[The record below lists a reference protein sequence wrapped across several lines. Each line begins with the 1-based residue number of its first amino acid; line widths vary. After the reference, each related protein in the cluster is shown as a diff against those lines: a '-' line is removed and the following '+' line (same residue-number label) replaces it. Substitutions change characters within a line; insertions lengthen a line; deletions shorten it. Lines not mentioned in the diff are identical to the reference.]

1 MKRMLL
7 SAVALAALMAS
18 SAKVS
23 AADSVVNSLPPD
35 VAKAYEGLDP
45 QQPQGAS
52 AYKDWHAPKG
62 PPWTI
67 GYASSYAG
75 NSWRAAA
82 MERLQKVIIPQYQKA
97 GLIKDVVITQSDL
110 KDSVQIQ
117 QMRQLVDQGVDAI
130 VVCCSNVT
138 ALNQTVAYAHSKG
151 VPVFSWSGYITS
163 PYAVSAAAN
172 YGEGGYLIAKS
183 LFDRIGGKG
192 DVLLVSG
199 IPGLASSDSFD
210 GGVTRA
216 LKESTGIRLAGTV
229 AGKWTDQI
237 AQVEVQKFLATHPG
251 KIDGIIVQSP
261 AETGV
266 LKALLQSGR
275 PVVPITLAGEVG
287 AACYWLKH
295 PDWMKEG
302 FFMWPPGDEFELVF
316 DVMIR
321 TLEGQGPKVQSVA
334 RSVLPFDLDVVKAK
348 VADNC
353 STDSTDWFEPDIDK
367 WWTPTMSA
375 AFFDH
380 PQDPMTWKAK

>member
-1 MKRMLL
+1 MK
-7 SAVALAALMAS
+7 SAVISALAVAALCTGSTLAL
-18 SAKVS
+18 
-23 AADSVVNSLPPD
+23 ADNAISILPPD
-35 VAKAYEGLDP
+35 IAKGYEGLDP
-45 QQPQGAS
+45 QQPQGPS
-52 AYKDWHAPKG
+52 AYRDWHAKKG

-82 MERLQKVIIPQYQKA
+82 MDRLQKVIIPQYQKA
-97 GLIKDVVITQSDL
+97 GLLKDVVITQSDL

-138 ALNQTVAYAHSKG
+138 ALNQTVAYAHDKG

-163 PYAVSAAAN
+163 PSAVSAAAN
-172 YGEGGYLIAKS
+172 YGEGGYEIAKS
-183 LFDRIGGKG
+183 LFNRIGGKG

-210 GGVTRA
+210 GGVNRA
-216 LKESTGIRLAGTV
+216 LKEFPGIKLAGTV
-229 AGKWTDQI
+229 AGKWTDQV

-251 KIDGIIVQSP
+251 KIDAIIVQSP
-261 AETGV
+261 SETGV

-287 AACYWLKH
+287 TACYWLKH

-302 FFMWPPGDEFELVF
+302 FFMWPPGDEFQLVF
-316 DVMIR
+316 DVLIR
-321 TLEGQGPKVQSVA
+321 TLEGQGPKIQSVS
-334 RSVLPFDLDVVKAK
+334 RSVLPFTLEDVKAK
-348 VADNC
+348 VPENC
-353 STDSTDWFEPDIDK
+353 STDSTDWFEPDIEK
-367 WWTPTMSA
+367 WWTPQMA
-375 AFFDH
+375 EGFFERS
-380 PQDPMTWKAK
+380 QDPMTWKPK

>member
-1 MKRMLL
+1 MKSVVISALAVAALCTGSRLAL
-7 SAVALAALMAS
+7 ADSAVS
-18 SAKVS
+18 G
-23 AADSVVNSLPPD
+23 LPPD
-35 VAKAYEGLDP
+35 IAKGYEGLDP
-45 QQPQGAS
+45 QQPQGPS
-52 AYKDWHAPKG
+52 AYRDWHAKKG

-82 MERLQKVIIPQYQKA
+82 MDRLQKVIIPQYQKA
-97 GLIKDVVITQSDL
+97 GLLKDVVITQSDL

-138 ALNQTVAYAHSKG
+138 ALNQTVAYAHDKG

-163 PYAVSAAAN
+163 PSAVSAAAN
-172 YGEGGYLIAKS
+172 YGEGGYEIAKS
-183 LFDRIGGKG
+183 LFNRIGGKG

-210 GGVTRA
+210 GGVNRA
-216 LKESTGIRLAGTV
+216 LKEFPGIKLAGTV
-229 AGKWTDQI
+229 AGKWTDQV

-251 KIDGIIVQSP
+251 KIDAIIVQSP
-261 AETGV
+261 SETGV

-287 AACYWLKH
+287 TACYWLKH

-302 FFMWPPGDEFELVF
+302 FFMWPPGDEFQLVF
-316 DVMIR
+316 DVLIR
-321 TLEGQGPKVQSVA
+321 TLEGQGPKIQSVS
-334 RSVLPFDLDVVKAK
+334 RSVLPFTLEDVKAK
-348 VADNC
+348 VPDNC
-353 STDSTDWFEPDIDK
+353 STD
-367 WWTPTMSA
+367 
-375 AFFDH
+375 
-380 PQDPMTWKAK
+380 